1 MSANQKSDMEFIM
14 FLSTYIK
21 AKLLLRDFMKD
32 ERGVTAIEY
41 AVLGV
46 AVAAIVLAVFTDSAG
61 GALYDALVAGIGKI
75 QSSMTGTGT
84 GG

>member
-1 MSANQKSDMEFIM
+1 M

-21 AKLLLRDFMKD
+21 AKLLLEEFKKD

-46 AVAAIVLAVFTDSAG
+46 AVAAIVLIVFNG
-61 GALYDALVAGIGKI
+61 
-75 QSSMTGTGT
+75 TGTGT
-84 GG
+84 LRGALEAGVTKIQNAMDGTF

>member
-1 MSANQKSDMEFIM
+1 MSVNQKSDMEFIM

-21 AKLLLRDFMKD
+21 AKLLLEEFRKD

-46 AVAAIVLAVFTDSAG
+46 AVAAVVIAVFN
-61 GALYDALVAGIGKI
+61 
-75 QSSMTGTGT
+75 GTGNGT
-84 GG
+84 LDNALSEGVKNIKDSMDGN

>member
-1 MSANQKSDMEFIM
+1 MSVNQKSDMEFIM

-21 AKLLLRDFMKD
+21 AKLLLEEFARD

-46 AVAAIVLAVFTDSAG
+46 AVAAVIVAVFN
-61 GALYDALVAGIGKI
+61 
-75 QSSMTGTGT
+75 GT
-84 GG
+84 GGNTLDGALTQGVKNIKAAMDQ

>member
-1 MSANQKSDMEFIM
+1 M

-21 AKLLLRDFMKD
+21 AKLLLEEFRKD

-46 AVAAIVLAVFTDSAG
+46 AVAAVVIAVFN
-61 GALYDALVAGIGKI
+61 
-75 QSSMTGTGT
+75 GTGNGT
-84 GG
+84 LDNALSEGVKNIKDSMDGN

>member
-1 MSANQKSDMEFIM
+1 MSVNQKSDMEFIM

-21 AKLLLRDFMKD
+21 AKLLLEEFKKD

-46 AVAAIVLAVFTDSAG
+46 AVAAVVIAVFN
-61 GALYDALVAGIGKI
+61 
-75 QSSMTGTGT
+75 GTGNGT
-84 GG
+84 LDNALTEGVSNIKDAMDGK

>member
-21 AKLLLRDFMKD
+21 AKLLLDEFKND

-46 AVAAIVLAVFTDSAG
+46 AVAAIVLAVFTA
-61 GALYDALVAGIGKI
+61 
-75 QSSMTGTGT
+75 TGTGSLGDALTT
-84 GG
+84 GVAKIKAAMGGTAPF

>member
-1 MSANQKSDMEFIM
+1 M

-21 AKLLLRDFMKD
+21 AKLLLEEFAKD

-46 AVAAIVLAVFTDSAG
+46 AVAAVIISVFNSTDNSSLDN
-61 GALYDALVAGIGKI
+61 ALSEGVKNIKKAMDG
-75 QSSMTGTGT
+75 STTN
-84 GG
+84 

>member
-21 AKLLLRDFMKD
+21 AKLLLEEFKKD

-46 AVAAIVLAVFTDSAG
+46 AVAAVVIAVFN
-61 GALYDALVAGIGKI
+61 
-75 QSSMTGTGT
+75 GTGNGT
-84 GG
+84 LDNALTEGVSNIKDAMDGK